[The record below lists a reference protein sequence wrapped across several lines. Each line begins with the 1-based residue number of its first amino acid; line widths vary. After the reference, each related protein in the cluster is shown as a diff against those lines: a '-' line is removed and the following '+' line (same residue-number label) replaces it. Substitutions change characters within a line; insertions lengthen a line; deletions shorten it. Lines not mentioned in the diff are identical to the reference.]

1 MMTGLPLQVI
11 KVVNM
16 AGPAGESGFTLLEV
30 MVAVAIIAISFV
42 SLLGSQSQSISIATI
57 SRFETAASM
66 LAKKKLAEIGS
77 SAAGDLSGS
86 AGDFED
92 DFSDFHWQTEVNDL
106 TEEETGIPGAED
118 MLKVVD
124 LVVSRGDDENMVYRV
139 RTVVMA
145 RIEPVEKQ

>member
-1 MMTGLPLQVI
+1 MVGA
-11 KVVNM
+11 
-16 AGPAGESGFTLLEV
+16 AGDSGFTLLEV

-66 LAKKKLAEIGS
+66 LARKKLAEIGS
-77 SAAGDLSGS
+77 SSVEDLSGS

-92 DFSDFHWQTEVNDL
+92 DFSDFHWQTEISDL
-106 TEEETGIPGAED
+106 TVDETGITGAED

-124 LVVSRGDDENMVYRV
+124 LTVSRGNDENMVYRV

-145 RIEPVEKQ
+145 RIEPAEKQ